1 MTSNPSIS
9 TMSENLTAAT
19 LIQATS
25 ATPATTE
32 DSNGGI
38 RSTSQ
43 VYTQASSSDSTHS
56 MTTTIVSSTPVSIN
70 SESEIRS
77 SVSTTTVTALA
88 GIIGLLLILLMGL
101 CGFFL
106 SFYIYTRKRQQ
117 SLLEAPQYQDVNNL
131 ATVITSHDEQNS
143 IPMFTNSCYQ
153 KCSSLLVQKLSDP
166 PTISGQYDDIDIH
179 YYDVIPEDIKPN
191 CGKERFAII
200 NDNEKSA
207 SQCTL
212 PSENEHLDPPLSP

>member
-1 MTSNPSIS
+1 
-9 TMSENLTAAT
+9 MSENLTAAT

-131 ATVITSHDEQNS
+131 ATEINLHDKQNS

-153 KCSSLLVQKLSDP
+153 KPSTFLNHEISDP
-166 PTISGQYDDIDIH
+166 STINCNRSSGQYDDTVVH
-179 YYDVIPEDIKPN
+179 YYDVIPENIKLS
-191 CGKERFAII
+191 CEKESISDTGQR
-200 NDNEKSA
+200 
-207 SQCTL
+207 
-212 PSENEHLDPPLSP
+212 